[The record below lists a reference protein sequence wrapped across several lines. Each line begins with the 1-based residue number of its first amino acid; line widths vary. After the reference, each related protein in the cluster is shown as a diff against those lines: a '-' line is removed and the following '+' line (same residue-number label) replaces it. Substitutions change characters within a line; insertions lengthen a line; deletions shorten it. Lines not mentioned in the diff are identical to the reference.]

1 MLRRRLLLV
10 PLVLAWAGGA
20 HGESTG
26 IANIEIEHPWAKPSV
41 SEAAAMFMG
50 LRNDGPRADRL
61 IGGSTAIAEKVILRE
76 LDGSPLEYMDL
87 LPRRPVLL
95 RPGRRYI
102 ALRGLKRL
110 LAIDDTF
117 RMTLRF
123 AEAGSVE
130 ITVKVEEGPEEG

>member
-10 PLVLAWAGGA
+10 PLIAWTGSAR
-20 HGESTG
+20 GESTS
-26 IANIEIEHPWAKPSV
+26 IAGIEIDHPWAEPSV
-41 SEAAAMFMG
+41 SEAAAMFVG
-50 LRNDGPRADRL
+50 LRNNGPRADRL
-61 IGGSTAIAEKVILRE
+61 TGGTTAIAEKVILRE
-76 LDGSPLEYMDL
+76 LDGSALEYFDL

-102 ALRGLKRL
+102 ALRGLRRL

-130 ITVKVEEGPEEG
+130 VTVKVEEGPEDG

>member
-1 MLRRRLLLV
+1 MHRRHLLLA
-10 PLVLAWAGGA
+10 PLTLAWAASARGQ
-20 HGESTG
+20 SR
-26 IANIEIEHPWAKPSV
+26 IAGIEITHPWAKPSV
-41 SEAAAMFMG
+41 SEAAALFMG
-50 LRNDGPRADRL
+50 LRNSGPRADRL
-61 IGGSTAIAEKVILRE
+61 VAGRTAIAEQVIFRE
-76 LDGSPLEYMDL
+76 LDGSPLEYFDV

-123 AEAGSVE
+123 AEAGSIE
-130 ITVKVEEGPEEG
+130 ITVQVEEGPEEG